1 MLHLPPPG
9 KAVVYSAAPERRRHL
24 AGDIAVAAASAP
36 VVDMS
41 RSEKQSGDRGTDREL
56 PIEFS
61 TPELVKLDF
70 LKGSV
75 PESPFSIEKL
85 REWMIAFV
93 VCDFN
98 VDLGPEVEW
107 IYPYAPFS
115 PADLTTICFNS
126 FPDRNNPDDLTTDT
140 SFHFRFRHTS
150 PDIKVPSSDL
160 VTHPEYWFGYCL
172 FRQQRDETVKRKYG
186 QKSFVVISQHDFT
199 TLFRDQMLA
208 KTLPLLDFSASAA
221 LMESACAQIVNWPP
235 PRSGQMELPFF
246 GSIFNLHVPLHTS
259 YPLQGLVRRDS
270 GKQNH
275 SVDIFAM
282 DPVGSWK
289 QVVDCLPNI
298 ADLYIIFER
307 VLLCEPLVAL
317 ALDPRV
323 CSEFVS
329 LAFDLIRPVPYA
341 GDYRPYI
348 TMHSDIFSQSH
359 SGSITNHYMIGVTN
373 PFILKRL
380 QVPTSKKQLA
390 HTYSSK
396 ESPYIVHLTE
406 PLHKNGHH
414 RKSRSP
420 HKEEVTFD
428 ISTQE
433 PKGYMSR
440 DWEFL
445 KELDEACRA
454 DGSATEIS
462 RLVRRHF
469 AYLTARFLAPLDRYF
484 AQLITPGSAVDPFE
498 YGCFSETEFLH
509 TLAKYGSGAEFKG
522 KTQFQ
527 RKKMEE
533 TFYKKFCRSPS
544 FFSWLQ
550 MKMELASR
558 SQMAG

>member
-1 MLHLPPPG
+1 MQHLELPPWCG
-9 KAVVYSAAPERRRHL
+9 NGWGLRLVEDDDHFYDAMTGDESKAPSPEKQGNNNTNGLSSSPPDEQTHTEKLKLDELKDAAPE
-24 AGDIAVAAASAP
+24 IP
-36 VVDMS
+36 F
-41 RSEKQSGDRGTDREL
+41 
-56 PIEFS
+56 P
-61 TPELVKLDF
+61 LD
-70 LKGSV
+70 
-75 PESPFSIEKL
+75 KL
-85 REWMIAFV
+85 REWLIAFV

-98 VDLGPEVEW
+98 VDLGPEIEW

-140 SFHFRFRHTS
+140 SFHFRFRHNST
-150 PDIKVPSSDL
+150 DIKVPASDL
-160 VTHPEYWFGYCL
+160 VPHPEYWFGYCL

-186 QKSFVVISQHDFT
+186 QKSFVVISQYDFT

-208 KTLPLLDFSASAA
+208 KTLPLLDFGASAA
-221 LMESACAQIVNWPP
+221 LMESACAQVANWPS
-235 PRSGQMELPFF
+235 PRPGEMELPFF
-246 GSIFNLHVPLHTS
+246 GSIFNLHIPLHAS
-259 YPLQGLVRRDS
+259 YPLQGLVRKES
-270 GKQNH
+270 VKQNH
-275 SVDIFAM
+275 PIDIFAL

-289 QVVDCLPNI
+289 QVVEYLPNVG
-298 ADLYIIFER
+298 DLYIIYER

-317 ALDPRV
+317 SLDPRV

-329 LAFDLIRPVPYA
+329 LAFDLIRPIPFA

-359 SGSITNHYMIGVTN
+359 GGATTNHYLIGVTN

-380 QVPTSKKQLA
+380 QTPPIKKPLLQSFSL
-390 HTYSSK
+390 K
-396 ESPYIVHLTE
+396 EAPYVVHLTE
-406 PLHKNGHH
+406 PIRKNGSLH
-414 RKSRSP
+414 RRSKSTHR
-420 HKEEVTFD
+420 EESSFD
-428 ISTQE
+428 VVSQE

-445 KELDEACRA
+445 KQLDEMCRA
-454 DGSATEIS
+454 DGSPAEVS

-484 AQLITPGSAVDPFE
+484 AQLITPASAIDPFE
-498 YGCFSETEFLH
+498 YGCFSETEFLQN
-509 TLAKYGSGAEFKG
+509 LSKYGSGVEFKG
-522 KTQFQ
+522 KTNFQ
-527 RKKMEE
+527 RNKMEE
-533 TFYKKFCRSPS
+533 AFYKKFCRSPS

>member
-1 MLHLPPPG
+1 
-9 KAVVYSAAPERRRHL
+9 
-24 AGDIAVAAASAP
+24 
-36 VVDMS
+36 MS
-41 RSEKQSGDRGTDREL
+41 RSEKQPGDRGSHQLSAE
-56 PIEFS
+56 IS
-61 TPELVKLDF
+61 APELLLFDQ
-70 LKGSV
+70 LKGIL
-75 PESPFSIEKL
+75 PESPLSVDKL

-98 VDLGPEVEW
+98 VDLGPEIEW

-150 PDIKVPSSDL
+150 TDIKVPSSDL

-186 QKSFVVISQHDFT
+186 QKTFVVISQHDFT

-221 LMESACAQIVNWPP
+221 LMESACAQMVNWPP
-235 PRSGQMELPFF
+235 PRSGQLELPFF
-246 GSIFNLHVPLHTS
+246 GSLFNLHIPLHSS
-259 YPLQGLVRRDS
+259 YPLQGLVRRNS
-270 GKQNH
+270 AQQNH
-275 SVDIFAM
+275 SINVFAQ

-289 QVVDCLPNI
+289 QVINCIPNVV
-298 ADLYIIFER
+298 DLYIIYER
-307 VLLCEPLVAL
+307 VLLCEPIVAL
-317 ALDPRV
+317 SLDPRI
-323 CSEFVS
+323 CSEFIS

-359 SGSITNHYMIGVTN
+359 SGSITNHYMVGVTN

-380 QVPTSKKQLA
+380 QVPASKKQIN
-390 HTYSSK
+390 SSYPAK

-406 PLHKNGHH
+406 PIHKNGHFH
-414 RKSRSP
+414 RKTRST
-420 HKEEVTFD
+420 HKEDFAYDVTAQD
-428 ISTQE
+428 
-433 PKGYMSR
+433 PKGYLSR

-445 KELDEACRA
+445 KEVDTACRT
-454 DGSATEIS
+454 DSSGMEIS

-469 AYLTARFLAPLDRYF
+469 AYLTARFLSPLDRYF
-484 AQLITPGSAVDPFE
+484 AQLITPGSAIDPFE
-498 YGCFSETEFLH
+498 YGCFSETEFLQM
-509 TLAKYGSGAEFKG
+509 LAKYGSGVEFKG

-533 TFYKKFCRSPS
+533 SFYKKFCRSPS